1 MGLDMYL
8 ERYTRFKDTTPQ
20 QICAVE
26 NLLSWR
32 HRPQKYKKDSLERW
46 SGMKKS
52 DLPAKEVID
61 FYAPLYIHRHSYWD
75 TDKQFGFDRISESV
89 GYWRKAN
96 AIHRWFVENVQ
107 DGEDDCDYHR
117 EVTAEDLKELRALCI
132 DVVENS
138 PMMAGKIQNGYH
150 FVNGEMQPCM
160 EDGKLVI
167 DPSYAEELLPTE
179 SGFFFGGTNYD
190 EYYIADLVETIKI
203 CNEVLESTDFDT
215 QMVYYRASW

>member
-1 MGLDMYL
+1 M
-8 ERYTRFKDTTPQ
+8 
-20 QICAVE
+20 
-26 NLLSWR
+26 SWR
-32 HRPQKYKKDSLERW
+32 HRPEKYKKDSLEKW
-46 SGMKKS
+46 SGTKRS
-52 DLPAKEVID
+52 ELPAKEVID
-61 FYAPLYIHRHSYWD
+61 FYAPMYIHRHSYWD
-75 TDKQFGFDRISESV
+75 TDKKFGFERIGESV

-117 EVTAEDLKELRALCI
+117 EVTAEDLTELRDLCI

-150 FVNGEMQPCM
+150 IANGKMEPCL
-160 EDGKLVI
+160 EDGKVVI
-167 DPSYAEELLPTE
+167 DPSYAEDLLPTE
-179 SGFFFGGTNYD
+179 AGFFFGGTGYD

-203 CNEVLESTDFDT
+203 CNEVLESTDFEK